1 MAMEVKKSC
10 MLGAEAQFIP
20 KEDKEP
26 VILRLV
32 FGNKPDDADAE
43 DSVRTQGD
51 VTIRVGRKGLI
62 SIFADRMDRNK
73 PDIRVYGHKKE
84 KK

>member
-1 MAMEVKKSC
+1 MHEKKCIVKAKASF
-10 MLGAEAQFIP
+10 LP
-20 KEDKEP
+20 RDRKEP
-26 VILRLV
+26 LILGII
-32 FGNKPDDADAE
+32 FGEKPDDADAE
-43 DSVRTQGD
+43 DSVRMKGD
-51 VTIRVGRKGLI
+51 MTIRIGRKGLI

>member
-1 MAMEVKKSC
+1 MHEKKCIVKAKASF
-10 MLGAEAQFIP
+10 LP
-20 KEDKEP
+20 KNKEP
-26 VILRLV
+26 LILGIV
-32 FGNKPDDADAE
+32 FGEKPDDADAE

-51 VTIRVGRKGLI
+51 VTIRVGRRGLI